1 MLQDVIGLCITIIV
15 IVIITK
21 GGYYH
26 RPVMHCGQN
35 GRPSV
40 AHFIFESVTAE
51 VTETQNNFLE
61 IQHTPRKLLIVQ

>member
-1 MLQDVIGLCITIIV
+1 MVYVT
-15 IVIITK
+15 ITK

-51 VTETQNNFLE
+51 VTGKHE
-61 IQHTPRKLLIVQ
+61 IIF